1 MARGGSISGTVR
13 NAAAVLLRGICVRVF
28 DSAGAPAVSAVTGPD
43 GRFSVGG
50 LVSGNY
56 RLRFSDCGAGTY
68 SDEFYN
74 NQPDLASATQIVV
87 VQGSETTGI
96 DATLSSPDSN
106 PPDTIITAGPTGTIT
121 VNQATFSFVGNPAG
135 DTAKV
140 QCRIDSQPFADCA
153 SPKTFT
159 GLSEGAHTVVF
170 RAEDAAGNQDPTPA
184 TRTFTVATTTQST
197 ATLTAAKAGGG
208 SGLVTSLPSGID
220 CGEDCSQTYT
230 VGSVVTLTASPGPG
244 SYFAGWSRAGCSRAT
259 TCQVV
264 VTSDLTAT
272 ATFSKVA
279 VASPSI
285 RRVTVSGPVKV
296 KAGKRAAYRVRISN
310 SGKLAAVG
318 VRLTVSGRGIRFS
331 GRVGKISAG
340 SSRTLKVRLRPRK
353 PGKLRVTFRVTS
365 GNAGSKAVVRRITVR
380 R

>member
-1 MARGGSISGTVR
+1 
-13 NAAAVLLRGICVRVF
+13 
-28 DSAGAPAVSAVTGPD
+28 
-43 GRFSVGG
+43 
-50 LVSGNY
+50 
-56 RLRFSDCGAGTY
+56 
-68 SDEFYN
+68 
-74 NQPDLASATQIVV
+74 
-87 VQGSETTGI
+87 
-96 DATLSSPDSN
+96 
-106 PPDTIITAGPTGTIT
+106 
-121 VNQATFSFVGNPAG
+121 
-135 DTAKV
+135 
-140 QCRIDSQPFADCA
+140 
-153 SPKTFT
+153 
-159 GLSEGAHTVVF
+159 
-170 RAEDAAGNQDPTPA
+170 
-184 TRTFTVATTTQST
+184 
-197 ATLTAAKAGGG
+197 
-208 SGLVTSLPSGID
+208 
-220 CGEDCSQTYT
+220 
-230 VGSVVTLTASPGPG
+230 
-244 SYFAGWSRAGCSRAT
+244 
-259 TCQVV
+259 